1 MLVKNDCSF
10 YCRHMPK
17 VTDEHRATRREQ
29 ILTAGWRCVA
39 REGFH
44 KTSMADVIRESGLS
58 AGAVYLYFKSKDEM
72 IAAIA
77 EQVAA
82 GGDQIFDEVLARDP
96 LPTLDEAVHV
106 IVSRIQQVAAAG
118 ENELIKVALPTW
130 AEAVRNESIRA
141 VVARAYRHLR
151 GRMQE
156 LVERLQAA
164 GEFDPQADPEHVAQV
179 LFGLMPGFILQ
190 RVILG
195 DVTADSYAAGLSDL
209 IRGASV
215 ARSPQPLL
223 PGI

>member
-1 MLVKNDCSF
+1 
-10 YCRHMPK
+10 MPK

-29 ILTAGWRCVA
+29 ILAAGWRCFA

-82 GGDQIFDEVLARDP
+82 GADQIFDEVLALDP
-96 LPTLDEAVHV
+96 LPTLHEAVQV
-106 IVSRIQQVAAAG
+106 LVARIERVATAG
-118 ENELIKVALPTW
+118 EGELVKVALPTW
-130 AEAVRNESIRA
+130 AEAVRNESIR
-141 VVARAYRHLR
+141 VIVARAYRHLR
-151 GRMQE
+151 SRMQE
-156 LVERLQAA
+156 LVQRLQAA
-164 GEFDPQADPEHVAQV
+164 GEFDPDADPAHVAQV
-179 LFGLMPGFILQ
+179 LFGLMPGFVLQ

-195 DVTADSYAAGLSDL
+195 DITAESYAAGLSDL

-215 ARSPQPLL
+215 VRSSQPLL
-223 PGI
+223 PGV

>member
-1 MLVKNDCSF
+1 ML
-10 YCRHMPK
+10 
-17 VTDEHRATRREQ
+17 A
-29 ILTAGWRCVA
+29 AGQA
-39 REGFH
+39 
-44 KTSMADVIRESGLS
+44 K

-106 IVSRIQQVAAAG
+106 IVSRIQHVAAAG

-164 GEFDPQADPEHVAQV
+164 GEFDPRADPEHVAQV

-195 DVTADSYAAGLSDL
+195 DVTADSYAAGLTDL
-209 IRGASV
+209 IRGVSV

>member
-1 MLVKNDCSF
+1 
-10 YCRHMPK
+10 MPK
-17 VTDEHRATRREQ
+17 VSDEHRAIRREQ
-29 ILTAGWRCVA
+29 ILSAGWRCVA

-77 EQVAA
+77 EKVV
-82 GGDQIFDEVLARDP
+82 GGADQIFDEVFARDHP
-96 LPTLDEAVHV
+96 PTLQEAVQL
-106 IVSRIQQVAAAG
+106 IVTRMEQIAMSGDG
-118 ENELIKVALPTW
+118 ELVKVALPTW

-156 LVERLQAA
+156 LVVRLQAT
-164 GEFDPQADPEHVAQV
+164 GEFDPDADAEQVAQV
-179 LFGLMPGFILQ
+179 LFGLMPGFVLQ

-195 DVTADSYAAGLSDL
+195 DITAESYASGLADL

-215 ARSPQPLL
+215 AGSVNR
-223 PGI
+223 

>member
-1 MLVKNDCSF
+1 
-10 YCRHMPK
+10 MPR
-17 VTDEHRATRREQ
+17 VTEEHRATRREQ

-44 KTSMADVIRESGLS
+44 KTSMADVVRESGLS
-58 AGAVYLYFKSKDEM
+58 AGAVYLYFKSKDEI

-82 GGDQIFDEVLARDP
+82 GADQIFDEVLALDP
-96 LPTLDEAVHV
+96 LPTLHEAVQV
-106 IVSRIQQVAAAG
+106 IVTRIERVATAG
-118 ENELIKVALPTW
+118 EGELIKVALPTW

-141 VVARAYRHLR
+141 VVAKAYRHLR
-151 GRMQE
+151 SRMQE

-164 GEFDPQADPEHVAQV
+164 GEFDPDADPAQVAQV
-179 LFGLMPGFILQ
+179 LFGLMPGFVLQ

-195 DVTADSYAAGLSDL
+195 DVTAESYAAGLSFL
-209 IRGASV
+209 VRGASV
-215 ARSPQPLL
+215 VRSPQPLL

>member
-1 MLVKNDCSF
+1 
-10 YCRHMPK
+10 MPR
-17 VTDEHRATRREQ
+17 VTEEHRATRREQ

-44 KTSMADVIRESGLS
+44 KTSMADVVRESGLS
-58 AGAVYLYFKSKDEM
+58 AGAVYLYFKSKDEI

-82 GGDQIFDEVLARDP
+82 GADQIFDEVLALDP
-96 LPTLDEAVHV
+96 LPTLHEAVQV
-106 IVSRIQQVAAAG
+106 IVTRIERVATAG
-118 ENELIKVALPTW
+118 EGELVKVALPTW

-141 VVARAYRHLR
+141 VVAKAYRHLR
-151 GRMQE
+151 SRMQE

-164 GEFDPQADPEHVAQV
+164 GEFDPDADPAQVAQV
-179 LFGLMPGFILQ
+179 LFGLMPGFVLQ

-195 DVTADSYAAGLSDL
+195 DVTAESYAAGLSFL
-209 IRGASV
+209 VRGASV
-215 ARSPQPLL
+215 VRSPQPLL